1 MIVKLIIDDKNGQYR
16 YSGMANPEDIRDAKR
31 LYNQWKTAIPKI
43 ERDLIDEG
51 LLPED
56 PSKKVSNAN
65 ETWWEL
71 GSRLGKVIDNYQVI
85 KLTTNPRVWD
95 AVRVHLSKRFV
106 KKDRD
111 KKNPKRDHLRN
122 CYRLSRL
129 SKEKVL
135 QIPSRAWSEWLD
147 SKFLSFVRADMWLN
161 RNINKIA
168 TLNGNEFRTMTKFY
182 RNNVAKKGKME
193 FGIFSDEEFNS
204 LWDDKL
210 NEFLTSLDRGV

>member
-1 MIVKLIIDDKNGQYR
+1 MFERQRNVVTKSLDKLHRFLGI
-16 YSGMANPEDIRDAKR
+16 E
-31 LYNQWKTAIPKI
+31 LNQQTWS
-43 ERDLIDEG
+43 
-51 LLPED
+51 LL
-56 PSKKVSNAN
+56 N
-65 ETWWEL
+65 
-71 GSRLGKVIDNYQVI
+71 
-85 KLTTNPRVWD
+85 
-95 AVRVHLSKRFV
+95 

-135 QIPSRAWSEWLD
+135 QIPWRAWSEWLD

-204 LWDDKL
+204 LWDEKH
-210 NEFLTSLDRGV
+210 NEFIATLESED